1 MSTSGLMRK
10 LSLMDSALCSA
21 ADSYSIAWSIDDFPK
36 VITQL
41 RNYAHTETLPI
52 HLPGIGETEWV
63 LSCRFSSC
71 DGWPKWPYNKEWGRG
86 SVQLSIQLNNSQ
98 PSNKFL
104 FSIGLLDR
112 DGSEMCECKRQAGTV
127 AYISQAWLRESA
139 EVLLPGGTLHAHFK
153 IFFTC
158 MDKLVTRTKMT
169 RQLQQLGQP
178 TENLFSSMADNSS
191 FVDLGPGS
199 SVLLVFEDGEQRCH
213 TFPLA
218 ARHGLVLLIK
228 RSSIFALF
236 RIGIQIYLLIPIRN
250 RTL

>member
-10 LSLMDSALCSA
+10 LAHVDLALCSA
-21 ADSYSIAWSIDDFPK
+21 ADSYSIAWSIDDFLK
-36 VITQL
+36 VMSS
-41 RNYAHTETLPI
+41 NYAHTETLPI

-71 DGWPKWPYNKEWGRG
+71 LGWPYNKRRG
-86 SVQLSIQLNNSQ
+86 SVELSIQLNNSQ

-112 DGSEMCECKRQAGTV
+112 DDSEMCACERQAGTV
-127 AYISQAWLRESA
+127 AYISHAWLRESA

-178 TENLFSSMADNSS
+178 TENLFSSMADSS

-236 RIGIQIYLLIPIRN
+236 RSGSRFIC
-250 RTL
+250 

>member
-1 MSTSGLMRK
+1 M
-10 LSLMDSALCSA
+10 
-21 ADSYSIAWSIDDFPK
+21 
-36 VITQL
+36 
-41 RNYAHTETLPI
+41 
-52 HLPGIGETEWV
+52 

-71 DGWPKWPYNKEWGRG
+71 DGWPLYKVGG
-86 SVQLSIQLNNSQ
+86 SVELRIQLNNSQ

-112 DGSEMCECKRQAGTV
+112 DGSERCACKRQAGTV

-139 EVLLPGGTLHAHFK
+139 EVLLPGGTLHAYFK
-153 IFFTC
+153 IFFTG
-158 MDKLVTRTKMT
+158 MDKLKSRTKMT

-178 TENLFSSMADNSS
+178 TENLFSSMADSS
-191 FVDLGPGS
+191 FVEIGPSS

>member
-10 LSLMDSALCSA
+10 LAHVDLALCSA
-21 ADSYSIAWSIDDFPK
+21 ADSYSIAWSIDDFLK
-36 VITQL
+36 VMSS
-41 RNYAHTETLPI
+41 NYAHTETLPI

-71 DGWPKWPYNKEWGRG
+71 DGWPYNKEWGRG
-86 SVQLSIQLNNSQ
+86 SVELSIQLNNSQ

-112 DGSEMCECKRQAGTV
+112 DGSERCACKRQAGTV
-127 AYISQAWLRESA
+127 DISQAWLRESA

-178 TENLFSSMADNSS
+178 TENLFSSMADSS
-191 FVDLGPGS
+191 FVDIGPSS

-218 ARHGLVLLIK
+218 ARHGFVVFK

-236 RIGIQIYLLIPIRN
+236 RIRIQVCFADPESYL
-250 RTL
+250 

>member
-71 DGWPKWPYNKEWGRG
+71 DGWPYNKGMGAVLG
-86 SVQLSIQLNNSQ
+86 SVELSIQLNNSQ

-112 DGSEMCECKRQAGTV
+112 DGSEMCACKRQAGTV
-127 AYISQAWLRESA
+127 AYI
-139 EVLLPGGTLHAHFK
+139 VGGQSYLSD
-153 IFFTC
+153 TC
-158 MDKLVTRTKMT
+158 
-169 RQLQQLGQP
+169 
-178 TENLFSSMADNSS
+178 
-191 FVDLGPGS
+191 
-199 SVLLVFEDGEQRCH
+199 
-213 TFPLA
+213 
-218 ARHGLVLLIK
+218 
-228 RSSIFALF
+228 
-236 RIGIQIYLLIPIRN
+236 
-250 RTL
+250 